1 MKSAPKLRPASRWLR
16 LVTTCLVL
24 AVGLQSFAPS
34 GLAGPISSPALSAV
48 PTREADL
55 ASIQVALEHKV
66 VQQRLQEL
74 GFTSTEI
81 QQRLAQATDAELHQ
95 LATESEAM
103 MAGGVA
109 GLIIS
114 VLVIIILVVLI
125 MRITAVDPV
134 LSPDVMAA

>member
-1 MKSAPKLRPASRWLR
+1 M
-16 LVTTCLVL
+16 
-24 AVGLQSFAPS
+24 
-34 GLAGPISSPALSAV
+34 
-48 PTREADL
+48 E
-55 ASIQVALEHKV
+55 
-66 VQQRLQEL
+66 EL
-74 GFTSTEI
+74 GFTPAEI

-114 VLVIIILVVLI
+114 VLVIILLVVLI
-125 MRITAVDPV
+125 MRVSAIEPV